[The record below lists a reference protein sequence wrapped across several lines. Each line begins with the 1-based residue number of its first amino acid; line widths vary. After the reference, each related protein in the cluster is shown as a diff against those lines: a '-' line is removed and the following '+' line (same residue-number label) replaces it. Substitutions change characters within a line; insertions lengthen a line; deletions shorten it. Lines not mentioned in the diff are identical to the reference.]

1 MKIKK
6 YKKIIMILGVIMIII
21 ALIPLCYK
29 QINNM
34 IINSR
39 PENILAMTYPQVQI
53 GEEST
58 NSQYVKFDS
67 YFFKDLNN
75 DGIADKVRG
84 TCKEIGESDTLYME
98 LEVVEN
104 GYLKD
109 GRITVNGTNYGGN
122 FQLTTQLAADTQI
135 KDNYIGSNISN
146 IEFNNLENG
155 THMLI
160 SGIVKSPSTPLN
172 RDKYSKINSITL
184 TGIHVE
190 TLPDGTTKETPIQ
203 KTVNF
208 QVDWYGTNK
217 IQWDSS
223 DTNQYNYED
232 DMVNEEENVIEVDF
246 EISIRENIRQLETK
260 DMHIEGTIPK
270 LNGYSALSVTTT
282 DSYSKVTYDSNTGN
296 FVIEKTGGFSDYSY
310 YKYVRLNV
318 TYPME
323 AYNKVL
329 GEQDVQVPV
338 KVYINSYNNPSG
350 EFQNPYKSNEVQAT
364 INLNLFRPRPVPIV
378 RPYLYIDVGYYLSS
392 LYSYDIY
399 SMYYVS
405 KEKPARI
412 YNNLSKNETG
422 DYYPVEWR
430 FDGDGG
436 VYENGVVLKE
446 TPNGEKKKS
455 DVIITTDGQQISMEN
470 FSKHAAIYIPY
481 NINMLGNDG
490 WINVYN
496 DDTNELLVTFNIQNM
511 NRYSEN
517 NPYWYKKP
525 VKHIRVETSKLY
537 NTNSYFYVYNT
548 KELDDTYITNTYSKE
563 VFDTFS
569 YIESYVEAY
578 AGEWHLS
585 TDDTARYIYP
595 ISLVGMD
602 IDNNDYYSDETV
614 VSTQKSQDMQIRI
627 GVPKN
632 KFDSYTDIISP
643 WKNGQFLLKFPPDIA
658 DVEIKNIT
666 TDNPNVKI
674 ENYYKY
680 YSEGS
685 VFVKIK
691 TKNDNPQYFLIYL
704 DCTITPNPGSP
715 TQDEELELYT
725 YNEIGVDYEPDI
737 VSDIYDVNE
746 NNNIDEKIG
755 TTERTIA
762 LIASNSLVTGQR
774 GLNYDDEGSIAVSPR
789 VAEVAK
795 DQRTATVEVNI
806 TNNYSGVISEISI
819 LGIIPTEGSKYVI
832 NGKDIGS
839 DYSTTMTN
847 EGITVPPILRSVA
860 KVYYSEKINATKDL
874 NDSSNGWT
882 MTPRDF
888 SKVKSFLIVLNNYT
902 MSQGETHKFTYNINI
917 PEGLEYDRISYSHHG
932 VYFTLNTTEGK
943 YPTQIEPARLGFMIS
958 KKLEPDG
965 GRFIPEEEVDQDKY
979 LYCIANGVHIPAM
992 SNGTQLDATVESGD
1006 FKMYVKNPYKGQII
1020 REKYVEDG
1028 TNLKNIYTDT
1038 KSHSIGKYFETIPP
1052 IREGKEGNATDEE
1065 AYILSFLDENNSL
1078 QSQSQLAM
1086 YAIGINEG
1094 ASAPDN
1100 KISIE
1105 AKEYAKFRK
1114 QIDGQGGYK
1123 TSQEKLDTVVGY
1135 NVESKKIIIG
1145 PYKVDYLRSYTEKGG
1160 EKIEFSGIKEIRIYD
1175 QDGNIIPSNTWNI
1188 EYDENKKLQNR
1199 AETYEEY
1206 PYPYPNEEFYFVID
1220 DEANENVREIS
1231 KIEIEHQELNI
1242 DAKYSI
1248 LEGTYNEVE
1257 WKAGYR
1263 TERCPGGRSCPHGM
1277 QDAHIIGHTYYLIAD
1292 KVTLGRVDSQKLIE
1306 VDWVKKEYK
1315 KHIQELDIDGKIRLT
1330 MNFEGNVWNDQNEMI
1345 SNGINENNEKKI
1357 KGVKVTLYKKDETT
1371 PTTKLTSQNPV
1382 YTDENGNY
1390 RFENI
1395 RPGLYEIEYKYD
1407 GQTYRTTKFLI
1418 NGNVTDYKNNPD
1430 DEKYINNSKAEE
1442 TKENRQNLNN
1452 RYYEITPNGAIGTDG
1467 TTTNLEY
1474 RQEGNNSKIVTRNE
1488 NEVSRQQY
1496 EIATNTASSNIYYP
1510 LTEKFTI
1517 NKVEYMMI
1525 EDEKNIDLG
1534 LSEREKTNENL
1545 TLDVYESTFSIKGMT
1560 QRFAYNEKNLRNKDQ
1575 IQDISDYTQYVN
1587 RADYEWRWDDSLA
1600 SVWANAN
1607 DCELEVYLDYMMI
1620 IRNTGENDI
1629 AKITEL
1635 ADYYSK
1641 NLIYSNDSYRDIE
1654 MTSWAVVKSEN
1665 ITESETVQDENK
1677 IKVDWSQNSKYGQS
1691 NQYSE
1696 YNKMYTQSLE
1706 NLEVGNGKYIEL
1718 HIIFKINKNNNA
1730 VILEGDNAN
1739 IAEINGYRTFNKDDG
1754 SVVGLIDENSRP
1766 GNLNPNTDK
1775 STYEDDEDRSP
1786 NLRLVMDDDSEENN
1800 RYGNTIEGNVWDD
1813 LRHGNNTVTLSN
1825 NQIVGDGIR
1834 QRNEPLVDYVRVEL
1848 YETFTNPQTGASLTK
1863 KVDEA
1868 RTGRQLSISNN
1879 EELNGGYRFSRLSA
1893 GNYHVEFI
1901 YGEEEQLKHNL
1912 KYNGQDYQAVATED
1926 IYKDTDATNNYSD
1939 VEIMLGLDIS
1949 NSMSGEP
1956 INQEKRAAIELV
1968 RKLNE
1973 QLSGVKIGLVAYNSE
1988 AAVLGQLGDNQTD
2001 LQNTIRGLTSEGETS
2016 IQKAINLMSSEYS
2029 NNSRKKIIILI
2040 TDGRPTEETNE
2051 DVIKEIEEL
2060 DDNNIDLITILTKD
2074 SEQIFGTESNPRR
2087 GKVYRINTEN
2097 MYNDIVGKIYEQI
2110 LEECIIKEDRSY
2122 GKDNQDE
2129 RIAQMDKFSTFDL
2142 ELGLMLDVEG
2152 IRNMKEGEQKTE
2164 AIRKLAEETKMS
2176 AQTKSVN
2183 FVPNNVLKDKVEQVN
2198 LGLRER
2204 PKAELSLEEEVAG
2217 IQVKL
2222 SDGQI
2227 IVDTEKGV
2235 NKNVNGLDKEEE
2247 KVPISVYMDEE
2258 IMHGAEIRVK
2268 YLVRIR
2274 NTGEIDK
2281 MSNYVEGASDETI
2294 TTQADW
2300 VYQYISSNFV
2310 YKPEEQKAEE
2320 NGDIWER
2327 IETTQANKVA
2337 DNVLEAVEEQNLQI
2351 LQTDGLR
2358 VELYPIG
2365 SKEAQEGGQTEI
2377 VGYIVLSKVISPQDD
2392 NATLSFQNCLEI
2404 VQRSNE
2410 AGRRAYRGIPGN
2422 YVPNSDNNEVDNTQA
2437 RKINIT
2443 KPLGGEI
2450 AKYYVAGALILII
2463 IAGIIVMIK
2472 RKSHKK
2478 E

>member
-29 QINNM
+29 QINNI

-39 PENILAMTYPQVQI
+39 PENILAMTYPQVQT

-58 NSQYVKFDS
+58 NSQYIKFDS

-109 GRITVNGTNYGGN
+109 GKITINGTSYGGN
-122 FQLTTQLAADTQI
+122 FQLTTQLAADNQI
-135 KDNYIGSNISN
+135 KENYVGNNVGN
-146 IEFNNLENG
+146 IEFNDLENG
-155 THMLI
+155 THILI

-172 RDKYSKINSITL
+172 RDEYSKINSIIFTGTHVRTL
-184 TGIHVE
+184 S
-190 TLPDGTTKETPIQ
+190 DGLTEEIPVK
-203 KTVNF
+203 KVVNF
-208 QVDWYGTNK
+208 QVDWYGTTK

-223 DTNQYNYED
+223 ETYQYNYED
-232 DMVNEEENVIEVDF
+232 ELINEEKNVIEAEFD
-246 EISIRENIRQLETK
+246 ISIRENIRQLETK

-270 LNGYSALSVTTT
+270 LNGYSAINVTTT
-282 DSYSKVTYDSNTGN
+282 DSYSKVTYDSNTGS
-296 FVIEKTGGFSDYSY
+296 FVIDKTGGLRNSY
-310 YKYVRLNV
+310 YKSLTLTV

-323 AYNKVL
+323 AYNKIL
-329 GEQDVQVPV
+329 GEQDVQIPV
-338 KVYINSYNNPSG
+338 KVYINAYNNPNK
-350 EFQNPYKSNEVQAT
+350 EFQNPYKSNEVKAT
-364 INLNLFRPRPVPIV
+364 IKLSLFRKRPIK
-378 RPYLYIDVGYYLSS
+378 RPYFEVQVGNYLPNAYNYNLSYI
-392 LYSYDIY
+392 
-399 SMYYVS
+399 YYVS
-405 KEKPARI
+405 KEKPGRI
-412 YNNLSKNETG
+412 YNNISKSETG
-422 DYYPVEWR
+422 DYYPVEWS
-430 FDGDGG
+430 FDGNDNKFK
-436 VYENGVVLKE
+436 NGVIMKE
-446 TPNGEKKKS
+446 AYTGGERKP
-455 DVIITTDGQQISMEN
+455 DLFITNDGQEESMEN
-470 FSKHAAIYIPY
+470 LTKNVSIYVPY
-481 NINMLGNDG
+481 ITEMFGNDG
-490 WINVYN
+490 WIKVYN
-496 DDTNELLVTFNIQNM
+496 DDTNELLITFNIN
-511 NRYSEN
+511 NINEYSKD
-517 NPYWYKKP
+517 NPYWYIKP
-525 VKHIRVETSKLY
+525 VKHIRVETSEIYDTSRYL
-537 NTNSYFYVYNT
+537 NVYIT
-548 KELDDTYITNTYSKE
+548 KELDDAYITTHYTKE
-563 VFDTFS
+563 QFDNLKNIRS
-569 YIESYVEAY
+569 YALAY
-578 AGEWHLS
+578 AGDYEI
-585 TDDTARYIYP
+585 TDYGIAMYTYP
-595 ISLVGMD
+595 ISLLYMD
-602 IDNNDYYSDETV
+602 IENDDYSDNETI
-614 VSTQKSQDMQIRI
+614 VSTQQKKDMIIRI
-627 GVPKN
+627 GLPETE
-632 KFDSYTDIISP
+632 FDETNSIFSK
-643 WKNGQFLLKFPPDIA
+643 WKNGQYLLKFPPDIA

-666 TDNPNVKI
+666 TDNSNVEI

-680 YSEGS
+680 YSDGS
-685 VFVKIK
+685 VFIKIK
-691 TKNDNPQYFLIYL
+691 TKNETPQYFQIYL

-715 TQDEELELYT
+715 TQDVELSLYA
-725 YNEIGVDYEPDI
+725 YNDIGIDYKPTQIND
-737 VSDIYDVNE
+737 SYDLND
-746 NNNIDEKIG
+746 NNNIDEIIG
-755 TTERTIA
+755 KAESTIS

-774 GLNYDDEGSIAVSPR
+774 GLNYDDEGSIAISPR

-795 DQRTATVEVNI
+795 DQRTATVEINI

-874 NDSSNGWT
+874 KDSSNGWT
-882 MTPRDF
+882 MTPSDF

-902 MSQGETHKFTYNINI
+902 MSQGENHKFTYNINI
-917 PEGLEYDRISYSHHG
+917 PEGLEYDRISYSHHC

-943 YPTQIEPARLGFMIS
+943 YSTQIEPARLGFMIS

-1006 FKMYVKNPYKGQII
+1006 FKMYVKNPYRGQII
-1020 REKYVEDG
+1020 GEKYVEDG

-1175 QDGNIIPSNTWNI
+1175 QNGNIIPSSTWNI

-1277 QDAHIIGHTYYLIAD
+1277 QDEHIIGHTYYLIAD

-1345 SNGINENNEKKI
+1345 ANGINENNEKKI

-1545 TLDVYESTFSIKGMT
+1545 TLDVYESTFAIKGMT
-1560 QRFAYNEKNLRNKDQ
+1560 QKFAYNEKNLRNKDQ

-1665 ITESETVQDENK
+1665 VTESETIKEENK
-1677 IKVDWSQNSKYGQS
+1677 IKVEWSQNSKYGQT
-1691 NQYSE
+1691 NQYSQ

-1706 NLEVGNGKYIEL
+1706 NLEVGNGKYVEL
-1718 HIIFKINKNNNA
+1718 HIIFRIDKRNNA
-1730 VILEGDNAN
+1730 VVLDGNKEN
-1739 IAEINGYRTFNKDDG
+1739 IAEINGYRTFSKVDG

-1766 GNLNPNTDK
+1766 GNLNPTADK
-1775 STYEDDEDRSP
+1775 STYQDDEDKSP
-1786 NLRLVMDDDSEENN
+1786 NFRLVIDNN
-1800 RYGNTIEGNVWDD
+1800 NSDNNHYGNTIEGNVWDD

-1825 NQIVGDGIR
+1825 GQIVGDGIR
-1834 QRNEPLVDYVRVEL
+1834 QRNEPLIDNVRVEL
-1848 YETFTNPQTGASLTK
+1848 YETFTNSLTGASLTK
-1863 KVDEA
+1863 KVDEV

-1879 EELNGGYRFSRLSA
+1879 EELNGGYRFSGLSS
-1893 GNYHVEFI
+1893 GNYYVSFI
-1901 YGEEEQLKHNL
+1901 YGEEEQLRNDL

-1926 IYKDTDATNNYSD
+1926 IYKDTNSNKNYSD

-2060 DDNNIDLITILTKD
+2060 DDNNVDLITILTKD
-2074 SEQIFGTESNPRR
+2074 SEQIFGTESNPRI
-2087 GKVYRINTEN
+2087 GKVYRINTES

-2152 IRNMKEGEQKTE
+2152 IRSMRDGQEKTD
-2164 AIRKLAEETKMS
+2164 AIRRLAEETKMS
-2176 AQTKSVN
+2176 AQTKSVK
-2183 FVPNNVLKDKVEQVN
+2183 FLPNNVLRDKVEQIN

-2204 PKAELSLEEEVAG
+2204 PKAELSLEEQVAG

-2235 NKNVNGLDKEEE
+2235 NKNVNGLEKEEE
-2247 KVPISVYMDEE
+2247 KVPISIYMDEE

-2281 MSNYVEGASDETI
+2281 MSNYIEGASDETI

-2300 VYQYISSNFV
+2300 VYQYLSNNFV
-2310 YKPEEQKAEE
+2310 YKEEEQLSQE
-2320 NGDIWER
+2320 NADIWER
-2327 IETTQANKVA
+2327 IEVSEANKVA
-2337 DNVLEAVEEQNLQI
+2337 DNVLKEVKNQNMQI

-2358 VELYPIG
+2358 VELYPVG

-2450 AKYYVAGALILII
+2450 AKYYVAGALILIV

>member
-1 MKIKK
+1 MKTKK
-6 YKKIIMILGVIMIII
+6 FKRIIMIIGVIMILI

-29 QINNM
+29 NINNV
-34 IINSR
+34 IINNR
-39 PENILAMTYPQVQI
+39 PENKLAMTYPQVQA
-53 GEEST
+53 GEEAT

-67 YFFKDLNN
+67 YFFKDLNG

-84 TCKEIGESDTLYME
+84 TCKEIGGSDTLYME

-104 GYLKD
+104 GYFKN
-109 GRITVNGTNYGGN
+109 GRITINGTSYGGN
-122 FQLTTQLAADTQI
+122 FQLTTQIPADNQI
-135 KDNYIGSNISN
+135 KDNYIGSNVSN
-146 IEFNNLENG
+146 IEFKNLDNG
-155 THMLI
+155 THMLL
-160 SGIVKSPSTPLN
+160 SGIVKSPSTPLDRN
-172 RDKYSKINSITL
+172 EYSHINSVTL
-184 TGIHVE
+184 TGIHVR
-190 TLPDGTTKETPIQ
+190 TLEDGSTEETPIQ

-208 QVDWYGTNK
+208 QVDWYGTTS

-223 DTNQYNYED
+223 ETNQYNYKD
-232 DMVNEEENVIEVDF
+232 DMINEGQNVIEAKFD
-246 EISIRENIRQLETK
+246 ISIRESIRQLETK

-270 LNGYSALSVTTT
+270 LNGYSATSVTTT
-282 DSYSKVTYDSNTGN
+282 DRYSTITYDSSTGN
-296 FVIEKTGGFSDYSY
+296 FVIDKTGGFSTSY
-310 YKYVRLNV
+310 YKELTLTV

-323 AYNKVL
+323 AYNQVV
-329 GEQDVQVPV
+329 GEQKVYIPV
-338 KVYINSYNNPSG
+338 KVYINAYNNPNE

-364 INLNLFRPRPVPIV
+364 INLSLFRPKPIV
-378 RPYLYIDVGYYLSS
+378 IKRPYFDVYVGYYLSS
-392 LYSYDIY
+392 IY
-399 SMYYVS
+399 EYNVSSMYYVS
-405 KEKPARI
+405 KEKPGRI
-412 YNNLSKNETG
+412 YNKISESETA
-422 DYYPVEWR
+422 DYYPVRWD
-430 FDGDGG
+430 FDGNDG
-436 VYENGVVLKE
+436 VYENGVILKE
-446 TPNGEKKKS
+446 AYQGQRKS
-455 DVIITTDGQQISMEN
+455 DLFITSNGNQESMEN
-470 FSKHAAIYIPY
+470 LTKNVSIYIQY
-481 NINMLGNDG
+481 TTKMFGNDG
-490 WINVYN
+490 WIKVYN
-496 DDTNELLVTFNIQNM
+496 DDTNELLVTFDSKNM
-511 NRYSEN
+511 YQYSQN
-517 NPYWYKKP
+517 NPYWYKEP
-525 VKHIRVETSKLY
+525 VKHVRVETSKMYDTSSDL
-537 NTNSYFYVYNT
+537 YVYHT
-548 KELDDTYITNTYSKE
+548 KELDDAYITTHYTKE
-563 VFDTFS
+563 QFDNLSSIRS
-569 YIESYVEAY
+569 YAMAY
-578 AGEWHLS
+578 AGEYEVS
-585 TDDTARYIYP
+585 DYNSATYTYP
-595 ISLVGMD
+595 VSLVGMD
-602 IDNNDYYSDETV
+602 IDNNDYYNDETI
-614 VSTQKSQDMQIRI
+614 VSTQQEKDMRIRI
-627 GVPKN
+627 GVPSTE
-632 KFDSYTDIISP
+632 FDVNNTIISK
-643 WKNGQFLLKFPPDIA
+643 WKNGQYLLKFPPDIA
-658 DVEIKNIT
+658 DVQIKNVT
-666 TDNPNVKI
+666 TNNANVQI

-680 YSEGS
+680 YSDGC
-685 VFVKIK
+685 VFIKIK
-691 TKNDNPQYFLIYL
+691 TKNDVPQHFLINI
-704 DCTITPNPGSP
+704 DCTITPNSGSP
-715 TQDEELELYT
+715 TQDEELVLYA
-725 YNEIGVDYEPDI
+725 YNEIGIDYKRTQ
-737 VSDIYDVNE
+737 VSDSYDVNE
-746 NNNIDEKIG
+746 NNNINEMVG

-762 LIASNSLVTGQR
+762 LVASNSLLTGQR
-774 GLNYDDEGSIAVSPR
+774 GLNYDDEGSIAVAPR

-806 TNNYSGVISEISI
+806 TNNYGGEISEISI

-839 DYSTTMTN
+839 DYSTTMSS
-847 EGITVPPILRSVA
+847 EGITVPPVLRSVA

-882 MTPRDF
+882 MTPSDF
-888 SKVKSFLIVLNNYT
+888 SRVKSFLIVLNNYT
-902 MSQGETHKFTYNINI
+902 MRQGENQKFTYNINI

-979 LYCIANGVHIPAM
+979 LYCIANGVHIPAK

-1006 FKMYVKNPYKGQII
+1006 FKMYVKNPYRGQII
-1020 REKYVEDG
+1020 GEKYVEDG

-1123 TSQEKLDTVVGY
+1123 TSQEKLETVAGY
-1135 NVESKKIIIG
+1135 NMESKKIIIG
-1145 PYKVDYLRSYTEKGG
+1145 PYKIDYLRSYTEKGG

-1175 QDGNIIPSNTWNI
+1175 QDGNVIPSDTWKI
-1188 EYDENKKLQNR
+1188 VYDEKDKFDR
-1199 AETYEEY
+1199 PDGDKDYI
-1206 PYPYPNEEFYFVID
+1206 YPYPNEKFYFEIN
-1220 DEANENVREIS
+1220 ESANESVIEIS

-1263 TERCPGGRSCPHGM
+1263 TERCPGGRSCPHGS
-1277 QDAHIIGHTYYLIAD
+1277 ANEHIIGHTYYLIAD

-1330 MNFEGNVWNDQNEMI
+1330 MNFDGNVWNDQNEMI
-1345 SNGINENNEKKI
+1345 ANGIREENEQKI
-1357 KGVKVTLYKKDETT
+1357 KGVRVTLYKKDETT
-1371 PTTKLTSQNPV
+1371 PTDKLTSQNPV
-1382 YTDENGNY
+1382 YTDDNGNY
-1390 RFENI
+1390 RFENV
-1395 RPGLYEIEYKYD
+1395 RPGLYEIEYEYD
-1407 GQTYRTTKFLI
+1407 GQTYRTTKLLI
-1418 NGNVTDYKNNPD
+1418 NGSVTDYISNPD
-1430 DEKYINNSKAEE
+1430 DEKYINDSKAEE

-1452 RYYEITPNGAIGTDG
+1452 CYYEITPNGAIGTDG

-1587 RADYEWRWDDSLA
+1587 RADYEWRWDNSLA

-1620 IRNTGENDI
+1620 IRNTSENDI

-1654 MTSWAVVKSEN
+1654 MTSWAVVRSEN
-1665 ITESETVQDENK
+1665 ITESETIKEENK
-1677 IKVDWSQNSKYGQS
+1677 IKVEWSQNSKYGQT
-1691 NQYSE
+1691 NQYSQ

-1706 NLEVGNGKYIEL
+1706 NLEVGNGKYVEL
-1718 HIIFKINKNNNA
+1718 HIIFRIDKRNNA
-1730 VILEGDNAN
+1730 VVLDGNKEN
-1739 IAEINGYRTFNKDDG
+1739 IAEINGYRTFSKVDG

-1766 GNLNPNTDK
+1766 GNLNPTADK
-1775 STYEDDEDRSP
+1775 STYQDDEDKSP
-1786 NLRLVMDDDSEENN
+1786 NFRLVIDNN
-1800 RYGNTIEGNVWDD
+1800 NSDNNHYGNTIEGNVWDD

-1825 NQIVGDGIR
+1825 GQIVGDGIR
-1834 QRNEPLVDYVRVEL
+1834 QRNEPLIDNVRVEL
-1848 YETFTNPQTGASLTK
+1848 YETFTNSLTGASLTK
-1863 KVDEA
+1863 KVDEV

-1879 EELNGGYRFSRLSA
+1879 EELNGGYRFSGLSS
-1893 GNYHVEFI
+1893 GNYHVSFI
-1901 YGEEEQLKHNL
+1901 YGEEEQLRNDL

-1926 IYKDTDATNNYSD
+1926 IYKDTNSNKNYSD

-2051 DVIKEIEEL
+2051 DVIKEIKEL

-2074 SEQIFGTESNPRR
+2074 SEQIFGTESNPRI
-2087 GKVYRINTEN
+2087 GKVYRINTES
-2097 MYNDIVGKIYEQI
+2097 MYNDIVGRIYEQI

-2129 RIAQMDKFSTFDL
+2129 RIEQMDKFSTFDL

-2152 IRNMKEGEQKTE
+2152 IRNMRDGQEKTD
-2164 AIRKLAEETKMS
+2164 AIRRLAEETKMS
-2176 AQTKSVN
+2176 AQTKSVK
-2183 FVPNNVLKDKVEQVN
+2183 FLPNNVLRDKVEQIN

-2204 PKAELSLEEEVAG
+2204 PKAELSLEEQVAG

-2247 KVPISVYMDEE
+2247 KVPISIYMDEE

-2281 MSNYVEGASDETI
+2281 MSNYIEGASDETI
-2294 TTQADW
+2294 TTQADL
-2300 VYQYISSNFV
+2300 VYQYLSNNFV
-2310 YKPEEQKAEE
+2310 YKEEEQSSQE
-2320 NGDIWER
+2320 NADIWER
-2327 IETTQANKVA
+2327 IEVSEANKVA
-2337 DNVLEAVEEQNLQI
+2337 DNVLKEVKNQNMQI

-2358 VELYPIG
+2358 VELYPVG

-2422 YVPNSDNNEVDNTQA
+2422 YVPNSYNNEVDNTQA

-2450 AKYYVAGALILII
+2450 AKYYVTGALILIV